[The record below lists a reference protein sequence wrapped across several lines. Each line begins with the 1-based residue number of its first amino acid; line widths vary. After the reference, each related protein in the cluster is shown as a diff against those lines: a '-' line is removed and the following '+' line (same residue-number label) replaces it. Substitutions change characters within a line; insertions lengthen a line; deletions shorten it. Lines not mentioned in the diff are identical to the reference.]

1 MKLGTKIIAGFA
13 GLVALA
19 MLLGG
24 LAVWKMTDVKSV
36 ATVLSNDYMPATGV
50 ANEVERESLSTMYE
64 MRGYAFTE
72 DTNYLA
78 RSQQN
83 LADVKKSL
91 KAAKDLAAKSGSQNL
106 EFLKQ
111 AAEKAEAKALEYEQ
125 LAQQTVAATE
135 ALEKDRER
143 MNVEAQAY
151 LKACTDYQASQDAK
165 LKEALGA
172 TNSATGVS
180 AVEVQDRASKM
191 KTANDIVDLGNAIRV
206 GNFKAQALRDP
217 VSFREI
223 QKKFPEI
230 YKHLDDLKAI
240 TKQEVNLK
248 QIETCRAAAK
258 GYEDAMDSFLKNWLA
273 REDLGKRRGLVADAV
288 LAEAKNTA
296 QASMD
301 SSAKS
306 SASAAT
312 SLSAASTTMI
322 VGLSIAAVIGIAM
335 ALFITRSITKPIRRV
350 ADHLSAG
357 AEQTVSAA
365 SQVSASSQSLAEG
378 SSEQAASLEE
388 TSSSLEEM
396 SSMTQRNAENAT
408 KVKELGAEAR
418 SAGDTA
424 VADMEAMGTAMNAIK
439 ASSDDIAKIIKT
451 IDEIAFQTNIL
462 ALNAAVEAAR
472 AGEAG
477 AGFAV
482 VADEVRSLAQRCA
495 QAAKETASKI
505 EDSVQKSAH
514 GVQIS
519 GKVATSL
526 QEIVGKARQVDELA
540 AQVAAASKEQ
550 SQGINQVN
558 MAVGQMDKVTQS
570 NAANAEESAAAA
582 EELNAQAEAMKDAV
596 NELLTL
602 VDGNARRAM
611 GNSSSG
617 GTSHKNGRARSADLH
632 KPAASTNGRTVHQP
646 NAAPMPP
653 ARSAQP
659 EVAVAARRSEIPM
672 DADFKEF

>member
-24 LAVWKMTDVKSV
+24 LAVYKMSGVKSV

-50 ANEVERESLSTMYE
+50 ANEVERESLQTMLE
-64 MRGYAFTE
+64 MRSYAFTE
-72 DTNYLA
+72 DTNFLA
-78 RSQQN
+78 RSQKN
-83 LADVKKSL
+83 LAEVKKAL
-91 KAAKDLAAKSGSQNL
+91 QAAKDLAAKSSSRNL

-143 MNVEAQAY
+143 MNVEAQAFVKVCNDY
-151 LKACTDYQASQDAK
+151 LGTQDAR
-165 LKEALGA
+165 LNEALKA
-172 TNSATGVS
+172 TNSTAGVS
-180 AVEVQDRASKM
+180 VDEIEDRVHKMAVANEILEV
-191 KTANDIVDLGNAIRV
+191 GNAIRV
-206 GNFKAQALRDP
+206 GNFKAQATRDP
-217 VSFREI
+217 ESFREI
-223 QKKFPEI
+223 QKKFFEI
-230 YKHLDDLKAI
+230 YNKLDALKAI
-240 TKQEVNLK
+240 TKQDVNLK
-248 QIETCRAAAK
+248 QIETCRAATK
-258 GYEDAMDSFLKNWLA
+258 GYQDAMDSFLKNWLS
-273 REDLGKRRGLVADAV
+273 REDLGKRRGVVADAV

-296 QASMD
+296 QASME
-301 SSAKS
+301 SSSKS
-306 SASAAT
+306 SAGAAI

-322 VGLSIAAVIGIAM
+322 VGLIIAAFIGIAM
-335 ALFITRSITKPIRRV
+335 AVLITRSITKPIRSV
-350 ADHLSAG
+350 ADHLAAG

-396 SSMTQRNAENAT
+396 SSMTQRNAENSS

-418 SAGDTA
+418 MAGDTA
-424 VADMEAMGTAMNAIK
+424 VADMEAMGAAMTAIK

-495 QAAKETASKI
+495 QAAKETAAKI

-519 GKVATSL
+519 VKVGTSL

-550 SQGINQVN
+550 SQGIHQVN
-558 MAVGQMDKVTQS
+558 MAVSQMDKVTQS

-582 EELNAQAEAMKDAV
+582 EELNAQAESMKDAV
-596 NELLTL
+596 QQLLQL
-602 VDGNARRAM
+602 VDGKGYRPESVLAAQRSKSESKQRSSQKLLPQSRF
-611 GNSSSG
+611 NSS
-617 GTSHKNGRARSADLH
+617 
-632 KPAASTNGRTVHQP
+632 AASFASND
-646 NAAPMPP
+646 
-653 ARSAQP
+653 RSPGYPAQP
-659 EVAVAARRSEIPM
+659 VVVSSSRRSEIPLEGEFK
-672 DADFKEF
+672 DF